1 MRARSTRP
9 RSIPRFFGSFSNV
22 GCRAEAL
29 TSRPPVPSSP
39 LLSTQVSLPPL
50 GDEPTAT
57 DADDARFDV
66 RRERQVLE
74 EEALRDAGAS
84 PSRHDA
90 DGAPT
95 SSGDPDGDPT
105 SLDNT
110 IRRITSAP
118 EDPAVEKFLRMG
130 YARDA
135 VVLALAMWGDAEAKI
150 VDFLRRVR
158 AHARARIRPRDG
170 RGRARELRQQGR
182 GRHKLV
188 FAMTRPREKVGS
200 GRPGRPSAVVSRRFR
215 T

>member
-1 MRARSTRP
+1 M
-9 RSIPRFFGSFSNV
+9 
-22 GCRAEAL
+22 
-29 TSRPPVPSSP
+29 
-39 LLSTQVSLPPL
+39 SLPPL
-50 GDEPTAT
+50 DDEPAAT

-84 PSRHDA
+84 PSRPDA

-110 IRRITSAP
+110 LRRITSAP

-150 VDFLRRVR
+150 VDFC
-158 AHARARIRPRDG
+158 DG
-170 RGRARELRQQGR
+170 FERMRELG
-182 GRHKLV
+182 
-188 FAMTRPREKVGS
+188 FAPEMVAGALASCDNKVEDAIS
-200 GRPGRPSAVVSRRFR
+200 SCLR
-215 T
+215 